1 MALGKEKGSP
11 GHGVTSASGFK
22 GVWWERRQA
31 LLPYQQVGRPRP
43 MALWIMNL
51 WKANPLRAHT
61 DRVDIN
67 SFQGTVKTVP
77 MVPEWVGTVLNPIL
91 GATMPCY

>member
-1 MALGKEKGSP
+1 
-11 GHGVTSASGFK
+11 
-22 GVWWERRQA
+22 
-31 LLPYQQVGRPRP
+31 